1 MSQEGAAVFP
11 HHGLTLRVARSRLL
25 AVLAAVP
32 LAVAACGGGGASS
45 APSVSAAAPDDR
57 PVKNGGTL
65 TVALSED
72 PDALDPTTGT
82 TLVGREIFANMCE
95 KLYDIDAKATLVPQ
109 LASALPEISA
119 DGKTVTIKLR
129 TGVKFNDGTPMDA
142 AAVKRSLDRH
152 RTLKTS
158 ARKAD
163 LDSVAEVTVV
173 DPSTIRLTLSSPFA
187 PLTAQ
192 LADRA
197 GMIMSPTALDKGD
210 EEFATNP
217 VCVGPF
223 KFVSRTSGS
232 EIVLGRAA
240 DYYDASKVKLD
251 KLVYKIIV
259 DPNVRAANLKSGD
272 IQVGDRLA
280 TTTVAGVQ
288 ADPKLRVVSGGGL
301 GYQGL
306 TINIGNVKGSTEKTG
321 KVNTALGGN
330 PLLRE
335 AFELSLDRDVINKAV
350 FNGLHQ
356 PDCSPIPLDSTFR
369 TAGLTCS
376 KRDIAKAKQLIA
388 QSGVKPPIK
397 VEMTTPNDTTNQ
409 RLAQL
414 IQQLTKEAGF
424 EVSVKTEEFVTTLDE
439 AAAGK
444 FDTLLVGWSGRVD
457 PDGNLS
463 GIVTTGGANNY
474 AGFSDPG
481 VDGPIDQAASTNDLA
496 QRKTFYAQTV
506 QRAAQ
511 LRGII
516 YLFHLKYYLGT
527 RKDIAGIRY
536 YQDGLPRFMT
546 AGYAA
551 Q

>member
-1 MSQEGAAVFP
+1 VFP
-11 HHGLTLRVARSRLL
+11 HHGLTPPGVRSRLI

-32 LAVAACGGGGASS
+32 LALTACAGGGGTP
-45 APSVSAAAPDDR
+45 APEVSAAAPDDR

-65 TVALSED
+65 TVALNAD
-72 PDALDPTTGT
+72 PDALDPSTGT
-82 TLVGREIFANMCE
+82 TLVGREVFVNMCE
-95 KLYDIDAKATLVPQ
+95 KLYDIDEKAALVPQ
-109 LASALPEISA
+109 LATALPELSE

-129 TGVKFNDGTPMDA
+129 TGIKFNDGTAFDA

-152 RTLKTS
+152 RTLETS

-163 LDSVAEVTVV
+163 LAAVSEVTVV
-173 DPSTIRLTLSSPFA
+173 DPSTIRLTLSRPFA

-197 GMIMSPTALDKGD
+197 GMVLSPKALDAGD
-210 EEFATNP
+210 DEFAANP

-232 EIVLGRAA
+232 EIVLDRAP
-240 DYYDASKVKLD
+240 DYYDAAKVKLD

-272 IQVGDRLA
+272 IQVGDQLA

-288 ADPKLRVVSGGGL
+288 ADPNLRVVSGGGL
-301 GYQGL
+301 GYQGI
-306 TINIGNVKGSTEKTG
+306 TVNIGNANGATEKTG
-321 KVNTALGGN
+321 PVTTALGRS
-330 PLLRE
+330 PQLRE
-335 AFELSLDRDVINKAV
+335 AFELSLDRDVINKTV

-356 PDCSPIPLDSTFR
+356 VDCSPLPLDSTFR
-369 TAGLTCS
+369 SATTCS
-376 KRDIAKAKQLIA
+376 TRDIARAKQLVA
-388 QSGVKPPIK
+388 QSGVTPPIK

-414 IQQLTKEAGF
+414 VQQLTKEAGF
-424 EVSVKTEEFVTTLDE
+424 EVSVKTAEFVTTLE
-439 AAAGK
+439 QAAAGD

-457 PDGNLS
+457 PDGNLT

-474 AGFSDPG
+474 SGTSDPG
-481 VDGPIDQAASTNDLA
+481 VDGPIEDAAGTTDLA
-496 QRKTFYAQTV
+496 ERKQFYAQSI
-506 QRAAQ
+506 QKMAQ
-511 LRGII
+511 LRGVI
-516 YLFHLKYYLGT
+516 YLYHPKQYLGT

-536 YQDGLPRFMT
+536 YQDSLPRFMT
-546 AGYAA
+546 AGYA